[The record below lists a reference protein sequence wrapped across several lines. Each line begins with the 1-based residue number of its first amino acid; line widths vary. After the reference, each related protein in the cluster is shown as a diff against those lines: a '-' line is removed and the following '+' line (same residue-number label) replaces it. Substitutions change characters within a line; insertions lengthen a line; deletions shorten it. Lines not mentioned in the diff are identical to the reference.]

1 MKWINKLKP
10 EEKMLSKIQNHHK
23 EKKAYVYIRQSTMG
37 QVRFNQES
45 TERQYALKE
54 KALQLGWTQNAIRI
68 LDQDLGKSGAQS
80 SDRQDFKLLVA
91 DVSMNKVGAI
101 LSLEASRLSRSN
113 TDWHRLLELC
123 ALTETLIIDE
133 DGCYNPS
140 DFNDQLLLG
149 MKGTMSQAELHF
161 IRARLL
167 GGKLNKAKKGELRFP
182 LPVGLCYDD
191 ENRIVPDPDEEVRN
205 AITLLFS
212 FFDETGSAYGVVK
225 KFGNSGLSFPKRSYG
240 GIWNGK
246 LIWGHLSHNRVL
258 QVLKNPSYAGVY
270 TFGRYQAK
278 KTITRNGDVQS
289 RSVKMPMDE
298 WKVKIMEHHKGYIS
312 WETFLKNQEIL
323 KKNQTNGEEI
333 LTSSAAREGKAILQ
347 GLLLCGKC
355 GRKISVRYKG
365 NGGNHAMYEC
375 NHMKREGLSGNA
387 CLSIRADIPDAGIS
401 NRILEIIKTD
411 QIQIA
416 LKAFENLAE
425 RENLIDRQWKMKIE
439 KAEYEAQ
446 LAGRR
451 YEEVDPSNRL
461 VAETLEKRWETTLNK
476 VEEAKKQFDIHQQ
489 KHSIQISK
497 EQRLKIV
504 ALAKNI
510 PRLWSCSTTKEKDR
524 KRILRLLIK
533 DITVDKL
540 SKEKKVVLHIR
551 WQGGAIEDMSLKLPP
566 RYYDKLRYSTEMINH
581 VRELAKSS
589 TDDEIAEIFNR
600 KKMLSST
607 NRPFTKKMISWIR
620 HKHSIP
626 APKLKHPDECSVKQ
640 LCDKFGIS
648 KNVVYYWIERGI
660 INARKINNGSPYWI
674 TLNPEKEI
682 ELNTWVKTSKRIKTT
697 TNSSTNS

>member
-1 MKWINKLKP
+1 MI
-10 EEKMLSKIQNHHK
+10 SKIQNHHK
-23 EKKAYVYIRQSTMG
+23 EKNAYVYIRQSTMG

-54 KALQLGWTQNAIRI
+54 KALQLGWSQRSIRI
-68 LDQDLGKSGAQS
+68 LDQDLGKSGTQS
-80 SDRQDFKLLVA
+80 SNRQDFKLLVA

-205 AITLLFS
+205 AVTLLFS

-225 KFGNSGLSFPKRSYG
+225 KFGISQLSFPKRSYG
-240 GIWNGK
+240 GVWNGK
-246 LIWGHLSHNRVL
+246 LIWGHLSHSRVL
-258 QVLKNPSYAGVY
+258 QMLKNPSYAGVY
-270 TFGRYQAK
+270 AFGRYQSK
-278 KTITRNGDVQS
+278 KSITHNGDVQS

-298 WKVKIMEHHKGYIS
+298 WKVKIMEHHEGYIS
-312 WETFLKNQEIL
+312 WETFLNNQEIL
-323 KKNQTNGEEI
+323 KKNQTNSEETI
-333 LTSSAAREGKAILQ
+333 MSSAAREGKAILQ
-347 GLLLCGKC
+347 GLLLCGNC
-355 GRKISVRYKG
+355 GRRISVRYKG
-365 NGGNHAMYEC
+365 NGGKYAMYEC
-375 NHMKREGLSGNA
+375 NHLKREGLSGNS
-387 CLSIRADIPDAGIS
+387 CLSVRADILDTGIS
-401 NRILEIIKTD
+401 DRILKIINTD
-411 QIQIA
+411 QIKIA

-425 RENLIDRQWKMKIE
+425 RENLMDRQWRMKIE

-446 LAGRR
+446 LAQRR

-461 VAETLEKRWETTLNK
+461 VAETLEKRWETALNK
-476 VEEAKKQFDIHQQ
+476 VEEAKRQFDTHQQ
-489 KHSIQISK
+489 KTSIQINKVQKSK
-497 EQRLKIV
+497 IM

-510 PRLWSCSTTKEKDR
+510 PHLWSSSTTKEKDR

-533 DITVDKL
+533 DITVERF
-540 SKEKKVVLHIR
+540 SKEKKVILHIR
-551 WQGGAIEDMSLKLPP
+551 WQGGAIEDLKLKLPP
-566 RYYDKLRYSTEMINH
+566 MIYDRLRYSKEMISD

-589 TDDEIAEIFNR
+589 TDDEIAEIYNR

-626 APKLKHPDECSVKQ
+626 APCLKRPEEYSVKQ
-640 LCDKFGIS
+640 VCDQFGVS
-648 KNVVYYWIERGI
+648 NHVVYYWIERGI
-660 INARKINNGSPYWI
+660 VEARKIKNGLPYWI
-674 TLNPEKEI
+674 TLDCEKEK
-682 ELNTWVKTSKRIKTT
+682 ELEAWVKNSKKLKV
-697 TNSSTNS
+697 STISNTDS